1 LTDSADKK
9 LRSIRIAVWILAV
22 LVVSGTVVFYLL
34 GRPSRSLFDAMWMT
48 AQILT
53 TVGDTG
59 YERTRPEQVWSMV
72 LMGVGVLAV
81 FYLGINVV
89 AFVVD
94 GELREILGRRQLE
107 SRIKKVKNHFI
118 ICGFGRMGRALA
130 EALHKKGAKFV
141 VIDTDEKAMFSA
153 AELGYLHLRGDA
165 MSEELLEAAQIRE
178 ARGLASCLPED
189 SNNVFAALT
198 ARDLNRDL
206 HIVAKGNYEESHNK
220 LRRAGADHV
229 LSPSKLAAD
238 RALTKFMLPAVDEL
252 MEIVVH
258 GPDLEVSKVALARL
272 PGAIQKP
279 LSEVALPKKTN
290 LIVVA
295 VVHEDGT
302 RSFNP
307 SPDTVMEGG
316 DELIVIGP
324 EGGVSE
330 LVEHFGHE

>member
-1 LTDSADKK
+1 MSATAEQKI
-9 LRSIRIAVWILAV
+9 RSIKLAVWILCG
-22 LVVSGTVVFYLL
+22 LVVTGTVVFYII
-34 GRPSRSLFDAMWMT
+34 GRPRHSFFDAMWMT
-48 AQILT
+48 VQILT

-81 FYLGINVV
+81 FYLGVNVV

-94 GELREILGRRQLE
+94 GELRQLLGRRQLE
-107 SRIKKVKNHFI
+107 SRIKKMRNHFI

-130 EALHKKGAKFV
+130 EALHKKGAAFV
-141 VIDTDEKAMFSA
+141 VIDVDEKAMFDA
-153 AELGYLHLRGDA
+153 AELGYLHLHGDA
-165 MSEELLEAAQIRE
+165 MSDEILEAAQIRE

-198 ARDLNRDL
+198 ARDLNRDI
-206 HIVAKGNYEESHNK
+206 HIVAKANYEEAHAK

-258 GPDLEVSKVALARL
+258 GPDLEVSKVALDRL
-272 PGAIQKP
+272 PGAADKP
-279 LSEVALPKKTN
+279 LHELALPKKTN
-290 LIVVA
+290 LMVVA
-295 VVHEDGT
+295 VVHEDGS

-307 SPDTVMEGG
+307 SPDTVLRGG

-324 EGGVSE
+324 EGGVTKM
-330 LVEHFGHE
+330 VEHFGAA